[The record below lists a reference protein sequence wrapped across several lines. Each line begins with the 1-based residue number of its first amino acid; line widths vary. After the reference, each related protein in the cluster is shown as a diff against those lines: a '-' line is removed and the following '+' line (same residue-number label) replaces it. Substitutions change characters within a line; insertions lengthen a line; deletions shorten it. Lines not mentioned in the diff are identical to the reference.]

1 MWRGLFTQGAAAL
14 VVAFCFW
21 LARTLAP
28 DSSAA
33 CIIASVAVAL
43 AIAVIAW
50 IVTSP
55 RSQFFVPTHF
65 EGPPTRP
72 AIALTFDDGPDP
84 NVTPR
89 VLEVLAQADARA
101 TFFMVGEAA
110 RKHPELV
117 RQVMQAGHEIGSH
130 TEHHSNFFHVLR
142 ARPMAAEITRGV
154 RSLQEI
160 TGRSPRW
167 FRPPQG
173 LRVPTLRDALA
184 RCESLQVVT
193 WSTRALD
200 TTLGSSTAIHRRLAG
215 GLRPGAIFTL
225 HDGTAYGGRSGREA
239 MLDALCT
246 FLRDVRKHS
255 YQTMTLSELLGG
267 ADV

>member
-14 VVAFCFW
+14 FVGFSYW

-28 DSSAA
+28 SSFAPSM
-33 CIIASVAVAL
+33 IAVVAFAL

-65 EGPPTRP
+65 EGAPSRP
-72 AIALTFDDGPDP
+72 AIAITFDDGPDP
-84 NVTPR
+84 DVTPR

-142 ARPMAAEITRGV
+142 ARPMAEEITRGV
-154 RSLQEI
+154 LSLQEI

-184 RCESLQVVT
+184 RCVSLQVVT

-200 TTLGSSTAIHRRLAG
+200 TTLGSSVAIHRRLVG
-215 GLRPGAIFTL
+215 GLRSGAIFTL
-225 HDGTAYGGRSGREA
+225 HDGISYGGRSGRDA
-239 MLDALCT
+239 MLDALCI
-246 FLRDVRKHS
+246 FLRDARKYS
-255 YQTMTLSELLGG
+255 YETMTLSELLSG